1 MFGKKKKKEKISDKK
16 RIQDMDDFELVAA
29 QYETLDEYYKI
40 NEKIDGV
47 MLVGSAAAKALLVGG
62 VFAVFS
68 FFGAFSGVVK
78 NEEFEKLIDEA
89 EGLEEKYENFKQE
102 SNRRYDEFQNEKN
115 GREIFPELRP
125 MTDEDIENMEL
136 PEGVEDKWLM

>member
-1 MFGKKKKKEKISDKK
+1 MFSKKKKKEKIADKK

-62 VFAVFS
+62 VFAVFFWS
-68 FFGAFSGVVK
+68 F
-78 NEEFEKLIDEA
+78 
-89 EGLEEKYENFKQE
+89 
-102 SNRRYDEFQNEKN
+102 
-115 GREIFPELRP
+115 
-125 MTDEDIENMEL
+125 
-136 PEGVEDKWLM
+136 